1 MQDASFYMTMAA
13 SGLIAITII
22 SISVLNGWREWVA
35 YKRMQ
40 LREMHHVAQNSDNG
54 GSNATS
60 RIEIADM
67 KERLKKLEAIAA
79 GVEL

>member
-1 MQDASFYMTMAA
+1 MQDAPFYLTMAA
-13 SGLIAITII
+13 TGLIAITII
-22 SISVLNGWREWVA
+22 SISLLHGWREWVA
-35 YKRMQ
+35 YKRME
-40 LREMHHVAQNSDNG
+40 LREMHHIAQNGDNA

-60 RIEIADM
+60 RIEIADL